1 MYNKEL
7 IEKLVS
13 FIQQHDGTADKRLLS
28 AMVQDAFHL
37 ERSRS
42 VYFCP
47 DFAIRFSQSQRER
60 MSNTVLS
67 LSALQ
72 KYDSIPFIVCIVT
85 PAKKLSD
92 AGEYNVPDQAE
103 PFLAELYGRQHQREL
118 QRH

>member
-28 AMVQDAFHL
+28 FQVQESFHL

-85 PAKKLSD
+85 PAKII
-92 AGEYNVPDQAE
+92 
-103 PFLAELYGRQHQREL
+103 
-118 QRH
+118 

>member
-7 IEKLVS
+7 IEKLVC

-47 DFAIRFSQSQRER
+47 DFAIRFSQ
-60 MSNTVLS
+60 
-67 LSALQ
+67 
-72 KYDSIPFIVCIVT
+72 
-85 PAKKLSD
+85 
-92 AGEYNVPDQAE
+92 
-103 PFLAELYGRQHQREL
+103 
-118 QRH
+118 